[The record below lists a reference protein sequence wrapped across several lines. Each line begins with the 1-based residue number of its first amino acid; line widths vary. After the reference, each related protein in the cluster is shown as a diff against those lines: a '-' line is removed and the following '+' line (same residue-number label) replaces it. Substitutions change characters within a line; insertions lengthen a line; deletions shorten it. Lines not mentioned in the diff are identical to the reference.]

1 MPKFTKKNRSARNAP
16 TRPTTRASALAA
28 EEAAA
33 NEDAM
38 SVCSNV
44 SDQTSIYDEVEAA
57 NATAANEIIFSTDN
71 LEEKFDT
78 AIEGLRNK
86 DLKTREGAL
95 RTLQVLF
102 SQKYLPDAVA
112 NRSES
117 LTELLIGCVKKGNES
132 EGKLA
137 TIVAVLFLT
146 QIGEPDD
153 EVYGK
158 FRDAFLPIVRDDSQP
173 AVLRTS
179 CAQALGF
186 ICFVAGEEIS
196 ATVDLMKALESVF
209 AQSYPSTDGNT
220 TAVTHEQQ
228 ELHTAALFSWTL
240 LFSTMPNNYAHDLIR
255 LYAPEKIPSLIESN
269 DADLRNQAG
278 ETIAVLYEVAREV
291 NSVFAEPPES
301 LLVLLDKKANES
313 VKYKG
318 KKEKRLQR
326 STFREIYSSFEDGT
340 APELTIKFGR
350 EVLEITS
357 WTGRFYYYGF
367 SSLLG
372 TGMNV
377 HLKENGLLRS
387 IFNLEDVE
395 VEEGQKAKGN
405 RFERQMANK
414 AAFKSRTQALKKTRA
429 NKVTRIQHED

>member
-1 MPKFTKKNRSARNAP
+1 MPKYTKKNRSARNAP

-28 EEAAA
+28 EQAA

-38 SVCSNV
+38 SICSNV

-57 NATAANEIIFSTDN
+57 GATTANDIILSSDN

-78 AIEGLRNK
+78 AIENLRNK

-95 RTLQVLF
+95 RTLQILF

-112 NRSES
+112 NRTES
-117 LTELLIGCVKKGNES
+117 LIELLIGCVKKGNES

-137 TIVAVLFLT
+137 TIVAVQFCI
-146 QIGEPDD
+146 QIGEPND
-153 EVYGK
+153 ELYGK
-158 FRDAFLPIVRDDSQP
+158 FRDAFLPIIRDDSQP
-173 AVLRTS
+173 STLRTS

-186 ICFVAGEEIS
+186 ICFITGEEIS
-196 ATVDLMKALESVF
+196 ATVDLMKAFESIF
-209 AQSYPSTDGNT
+209 AQSYPSTDGNLT
-220 TAVTHEQQ
+220 TVTHEQQ

-255 LYAPEKIPSLIESN
+255 IYAPEKVPSLIESN

-291 NSVFAEPPES
+291 NSIFAEPPES
-301 LLVLLDKKANES
+301 LLILLDKKANES

-326 STFREIYSSFEDGT
+326 ATFREICSSFEDGT
-340 APELTIKFGR
+340 APEFSIKFGR

-395 VEEGQKAKGN
+395 VAEGQKAKGN

-414 AAFKSRTQALKKTRA
+414 AAFKLRTQALKKTRD
-429 NKVTRIQHED
+429 NKTTRRQHDD